1 LIFVTVG
8 TQFSFDRL
16 IMAVD
21 AWAERNRSENV
32 VGQIG
37 HGRYKPSYIDAYP
50 FIVPAEFQ
58 RYQNEARLL
67 ISHAGMGA
75 ILNALEGAKPLIV
88 MPRKVDLGEHR
99 NDHQLA
105 TARRFQGTPG
115 IHVANDVDE
124 LNELLERSSELSA
137 CSGVASHASSEL
149 IDALRRFLSGDE
161 LRAPGE
167 TT

>member
-8 TQFSFDRL
+8 TQFPFDRL

-21 AWAERNRSENV
+21 AWAERNRLESV

-37 HGRYKPSYIDAYP
+37 HGRYKPSFMDAYP
-50 FIVPAEFQ
+50 FIAPDKFQ
-58 RYQNEARLL
+58 SYQNKARLL

-75 ILNALEGAKPLIV
+75 IFSALENAKPLII
-88 MPRKVDLGEHR
+88 MPRKAELREHR

-105 TARRFQGTPG
+105 TARRFQDTPG

-124 LNELLERSSELSA
+124 LNELLERNSELSA
-137 CSGVASHASSEL
+137 PNGATARASPEL
-149 IDALRRFLSGDE
+149 IDALAGFLSGKE
-161 LRAPGE
+161 L
-167 TT
+167 